1 MIAIVAAMGLLLSI
15 IALKKPFSLNS
26 SAQVSNSG
34 STNAGISKA
43 SGISYG
49 TGRLSYESE
58 GNRLSVKLEDR
69 LLAYIA
75 AAATIAGGVL
85 HLMMIGPLLKPAN
98 FPMQLL
104 LYTDILFIV
113 AGLAQ
118 IFWALPMIKGWGL
131 RWYYVGI
138 LGTAALSISL
148 IFTRLPNEITSS
160 ALVDTN
166 PMALLTEISQFLYIG
181 ATTII
186 ARRAYL
192 RQKEKMRSVR
202 LDRGN

>member
-1 MIAIVAAMGLLLSI
+1 
-15 IALKKPFSLNS
+15 
-26 SAQVSNSG
+26 
-34 STNAGISKA
+34 
-43 SGISYG
+43 
-49 TGRLSYESE
+49 
-58 GNRLSVKLEDR
+58 
-69 LLAYIA
+69 
-75 AAATIAGGVL
+75 
-85 HLMMIGPLLKPAN
+85 
-98 FPMQLL
+98 MQLL

-118 IFWALPMIKGWGL
+118 LFWTLPMIKGWGL

-148 IFTRLPNEITSS
+148 IFTRLPKEITSS

-202 LDRGN
+202 LNRGN

>member
-1 MIAIVAAMGLLLSI
+1 MSA
-15 IALKKPFSLNS
+15 KK
-26 SAQVSNSG
+26 
-34 STNAGISKA
+34 
-43 SGISYG
+43 
-49 TGRLSYESE
+49 
-58 GNRLSVKLEDR
+58 EDR

-85 HLMMIGPLLKPAN
+85 HLMMIGPFLKPAN

-104 LYTDILFIV
+104 LYTDALFIV

-118 IFWALPMIKGWGL
+118 IFWALPMINCWGL

-138 LGTAALSISL
+138 LGTAALTISL
-148 IFTRLPNEITSS
+148 IFTRLPNEITSTP
-160 ALVDTN
+160 LIDTN

-186 ARRAYL
+186 ARRTYL
-192 RQKEKMRSVR
+192 RQK
-202 LDRGN
+202 GNSRTPVHAGTESPTRQ

>member
-1 MIAIVAAMGLLLSI
+1 ME
-15 IALKKPFSLNS
+15 
-26 SAQVSNSG
+26 QVD
-34 STNAGISKA
+34 
-43 SGISYG
+43 
-49 TGRLSYESE
+49 LSYESE

-166 PMALLTEISQFLYIG
+166 PMALLTELSQFLY
-181 ATTII
+181 
-186 ARRAYL
+186 
-192 RQKEKMRSVR
+192 RSY
-202 LDRGN
+202 DHNC

>member
-1 MIAIVAAMGLLLSI
+1 VSA
-15 IALKKPFSLNS
+15 KK
-26 SAQVSNSG
+26 
-34 STNAGISKA
+34 
-43 SGISYG
+43 
-49 TGRLSYESE
+49 
-58 GNRLSVKLEDR
+58 EDR

-75 AAATIAGGVL
+75 AVATIAGGVL
-85 HLMMIGPLLKPAN
+85 HLMMIGPFLKPAN

-104 LYTDILFIV
+104 LYTDTLFIV

-138 LGTAALSISL
+138 LGTAALTISL
-148 IFTRLPNEITSS
+148 IFTRLPNEITST

-166 PMALLTEISQFLYIG
+166 LMALLTEISQFLYIG

-186 ARRAYL
+186 VRRTYL
-192 RQKEKMRSVR
+192 RQKGKMRSIR
-202 LDRGN
+202 LNRDN

>member
-1 MIAIVAAMGLLLSI
+1 ME
-15 IALKKPFSLNS
+15 
-26 SAQVSNSG
+26 QVD
-34 STNAGISKA
+34 
-43 SGISYG
+43 
-49 TGRLSYESE
+49 LSYESE

-202 LDRGN
+202 LNRGN